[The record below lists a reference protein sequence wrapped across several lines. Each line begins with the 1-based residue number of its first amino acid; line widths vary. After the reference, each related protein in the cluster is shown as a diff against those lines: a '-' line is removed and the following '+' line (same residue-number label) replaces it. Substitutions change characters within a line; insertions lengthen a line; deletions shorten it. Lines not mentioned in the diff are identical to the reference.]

1 MGSFSVWHWLIVF
14 IWIAAF
20 IVPGWRI
27 AKKAGFSG
35 ALSLL
40 LLIPLV
46 NIVVLWV
53 FAFVR
58 WPIETTANR
67 SL

>member
-1 MGSFSVWHWLIVF
+1 MESFSVWHWLIVL

-20 IVPGWRI
+20 MVPAWRI
-27 AKKAGFSG
+27 ASKAGFSG

-46 NIVVLWV
+46 NIVLIWI
-53 FAFVR
+53 FAFIR
-58 WPIETTANR
+58 WPVERR
-67 SL
+67 ST